1 MLHYDLLFNSAKLNV
16 VLQDY
21 IMIYFLLVF
30 NIILSFMPFMLVFIY
45 YGPEGRPY
53 SDQRVRPSVRLS
65 VCTSSVRPSV
75 RPSQI
80 IFADG

>member
-1 MLHYDLLFNSAKLNV
+1 M
-16 VLQDY
+16 
-21 IMIYFLLVF
+21 YFVATF
-30 NIILSFMPFMLVFIY
+30 VN

-53 SDQRVRPSVRLS
+53 SDQRVRQSI
-65 VCTSSVRPSV
+65 SSSV